1 MPPRRVRR
9 TPQLQA
15 LPVNAKMFKR
25 LSQLRVQSTHRDPMA
40 KNSNRR
46 RPTLQDVARKAGVSA
61 ATVSYVLN
69 GTGSVGKDV
78 QKLVREAAKS
88 IRYRVN
94 HVARATRTGQTHSIG
109 LILPDLN
116 NPFFPEMAHVVQA
129 AARRAGYAVFLIDS
143 EGDTEIERTGAED
156 LIGRGVEGIVWFPA
170 SELDT
175 LAELRDD
182 VPIVVVD
189 RPLPN
194 YDTVSSDYDE
204 GGAMLAAHIIA
215 SGHKRI
221 GMVVGPQSL
230 SSANQRR
237 EGFVCSVGK
246 SGKIVWEVENE
257 FSIKLSAETREQLD
271 DESATVIV
279 CGNDLI
285 AIGVM
290 HELHEQGRRVP
301 DDVSVVGFDDIPWA
315 GYSIPGLSTVR
326 QPFGALGKQA
336 ADLLIRRISGDDS
349 PVLSLKLGMRLVP
362 RGSLARQLTDD

>member
-1 MPPRRVRR
+1 
-9 TPQLQA
+9 
-15 LPVNAKMFKR
+15 
-25 LSQLRVQSTHRDPMA
+25 MA
-40 KNSNRR
+40 RGPNRS

-69 GTGSVGKDV
+69 GTGSVGPDV

-94 HVARATRTGQTHSIG
+94 RAARATRTGQTHSIG

-156 LIGRGVEGIVWFPA
+156 LIGRGVEGLVWFPA
-170 SELDT
+170 SEQDV
-175 LAELRDD
+175 LAEFRDD
-182 VPIVVVD
+182 IPIVVVD

-194 YDTVSSDYDE
+194 YDTVSSDYDA
-204 GGAMLAAHIIA
+204 GGVALAEYVID
-215 SGHKRI
+215 SGHERI

-230 SSANQRR
+230 SSAEQRR
-237 EGFVCSVGK
+237 GGFVRSVGT
-246 SGKIVWEVENE
+246 SGKIVWEVESD
-257 FSIKLSAETREQLD
+257 FSIKLSEETHRYLED
-271 DESATVIV
+271 DSVTVIA

-290 HELHEQGRRVP
+290 RALHEQGRRVP

-315 GYSIPGLSTVR
+315 GYSIPGLATVR
-326 QPFGALGKQA
+326 QPFGALGQQA
-336 ADLLIRRISGDDS
+336 ADLLIRRISGDES
-349 PVLSLKLGMRLVP
+349 PFISLKLGMRLVP
-362 RGSLARQLTDD
+362 RGSLGPVKS

>member
-1 MPPRRVRR
+1 
-9 TPQLQA
+9 
-15 LPVNAKMFKR
+15 
-25 LSQLRVQSTHRDPMA
+25 MA
-40 KNSNRR
+40 KNSNRS
-46 RPTLQDVARKAGVSA
+46 RPTLQDVARKAGVST

-78 QKLVREAAKS
+78 QKLVRDAAKS

-94 HVARATRTGQTHSIG
+94 RAARATRTGQTHSIG

-129 AARRAGYAVFLIDS
+129 AARRAGYAVFLVDS

-156 LIGRGVEGIVWFPA
+156 LIGRGVEGLVWFPA
-170 SELDT
+170 SEQDV
-175 LAELRDD
+175 LAEFRDEI
-182 VPIVVVD
+182 PIVVVD
-189 RPLPN
+189 RPLPD
-194 YDTVSSDYDE
+194 YDTVSSDYDA
-204 GGAMLAAHIIA
+204 GGAALAEHVIA

-230 SSANQRR
+230 SSAAQRR
-237 EGFVCSVGK
+237 SGFVRSLGNKGK
-246 SGKIVWEVENE
+246 VIWEVEND
-257 FSIKLSAETREQLD
+257 FSIKLSDETRKKLND
-271 DESATVIV
+271 NTVSVIV

-290 HELHEQGRRVP
+290 RALHEHGRRVP

-315 GYSIPGLSTVR
+315 GYSIPGLATVR

-349 PVLSLKLGMRLVP
+349 PLISLKLGMRLVQ
-362 RGSLARQLTDD
+362 RGSLATLAS

>member
-1 MPPRRVRR
+1 
-9 TPQLQA
+9 
-15 LPVNAKMFKR
+15 
-25 LSQLRVQSTHRDPMA
+25 MA
-40 KNSNRR
+40 KNSNRS

-69 GTGSVGKDV
+69 GTGSVGQDV
-78 QKLVREAAKS
+78 QKLVRDAAKS

-94 HVARATRTGQTHSIG
+94 RAARATRTGQTHSIG

-129 AARRAGYAVFLIDS
+129 AARRAGYAVFLVDS
-143 EGDTEIERTGAED
+143 EGDTEIERTSAED
-156 LIGRGVEGIVWFPA
+156 LIGRGVEGLVWFPA
-170 SELDT
+170 SEQDV
-175 LAELRDD
+175 LAEFRDE

-194 YDTVSSDYDE
+194 YDTVSSDYDA
-204 GGAMLAAHIIA
+204 GGVALAEHIIA
-215 SGHKRI
+215 SGHNRI

-230 SSANQRR
+230 SSAAQRR
-237 EGFVCSVGK
+237 SGFVRGIGK
-246 SGKIVWEVENE
+246 KGKIIWEIEND
-257 FSIKLSAETREQLD
+257 FSIKLSDDTRKQLD
-271 DESATVIV
+271 DDSVTIIV

-290 HELHEQGRRVP
+290 RALHEHGRRVP
-301 DDVSVVGFDDIPWA
+301 DDISVVGFDDIPWA
-315 GYSIPGLSTVR
+315 RYSIPGLATVR

-349 PVLSLKLGMRLVP
+349 PLISLKLGMRLVP
-362 RGSLARQLTDD
+362 RGSLANLAS

>member
-1 MPPRRVRR
+1 
-9 TPQLQA
+9 
-15 LPVNAKMFKR
+15 MFNR
-25 LSQLRVQSTHRDPMA
+25 LSQLRVKTAHWDPMV
-40 KNSNRR
+40 KNSNRS

-69 GTGSVGKDV
+69 DTGSVGADV
-78 QKLVREAAKS
+78 QKLVRDAAKS

-94 HVARATRTGQTHSIG
+94 RAARATRTGQTHSIG

-129 AARRAGYAVFLIDS
+129 AARHAGYAVFLVDS

-170 SELDT
+170 SERDT
-175 LAELRDD
+175 LAEFRDD

-189 RPLPN
+189 RPLPD
-194 YDTVSSDYDE
+194 YDTVSSDYDA
-204 GGAMLAAHIIA
+204 GGVALAEHVIA

-230 SSANQRR
+230 SSAEQRR
-237 EGFVCSVGK
+237 GGFVRTVGK
-246 SGKIVWEVENE
+246 SGTIVWEVEND
-257 FSIKLSAETREQLD
+257 FSIKLSDETRHQLD
-271 DESATVIV
+271 DDSVTVIV

-290 HELHEQGRRVP
+290 RALHEMGRRVP
-301 DDVSVVGFDDIPWA
+301 GDVSVAGFDDIPWA
-315 GYSIPGLSTVR
+315 GYSIPGLATVR

-349 PVLSLKLGMRLVP
+349 PLMSLKLGMRLVP
-362 RGSLARQLTDD
+362 RGSLAQISS